1 MRLNA
6 PAIIHLATNV
16 AGVRVAAF
24 TWHTATGVAW
34 LEPDYLEP
42 EPPPRPAFHHF
53 AGEVREHANGAT
65 VYGADGLVL
74 VQDAEASAGDDALV
88 PPEAAAA
95 LARLR
100 ELLEL
105 AGTTWGAERARVS
118 ELLADDLAA
127 HGGVV
132 A

>member
-6 PAIIHLATNV
+6 PAVIHLATNV

-24 TWHTATGVAW
+24 TWQTGTGVAW

-42 EPPPRPAFHHF
+42 DPPPRPAFHHF
-53 AGEVREHANGAT
+53 AGEVRDSGNGAV
-65 VYGADGLVL
+65 VYGADGFML
-74 VQDAEASAGDDALV
+74 VQDAEALGDDDALV

-95 LARLR
+95 LARMR
-100 ELLEL
+100 ELLEA
-105 AGTTWGAERARVS
+105 AGTTWEAERVRMQQ
-118 ELLADDLAA
+118 LLAEDLDAL
-127 HGGVV
+127 GGI